1 MRRLGVFLLLLLLLL
16 TFLLA
21 ACGSDGGDGD
31 ASDAPAAAAESLE
44 IVLTDFAVEPP
55 AEALEPG
62 TYTARVTNEGG
73 VVHALK
79 VDGPT
84 GEAESGQLQ
93 PGQSAE
99 LELDLS
105 EAGEY
110 ELTCPVGDHR
120 ERGMEASLAV
130 GGGGTMTTEDTTTE
144 DTTTEDDEGGYRY

>member
-1 MRRLGVFLLLLLLLL
+1 MLRLGLLLVLVAGLA
-16 TFLLA
+16 A
-21 ACGSDGGDGD
+21 ACGGDTTDGD
-31 ASDAPAAAAESLE
+31 AGAGGSLE

-55 AEALEPG
+55 AGSLEPD

-84 GEAESGQLQ
+84 GETESAQLQ
-93 PGQSAE
+93 PGQSVE
-99 LELDLS
+99 LEIDLS

-120 ERGMEASLAV
+120 GRGMEAALAV
-130 GGGGTMTTEDTTTE
+130 GGGMGATTTDE
-144 DTTTEDDEGGYRY
+144 TTTDETTTEDDEGGYRY

>member
-1 MRRLGVFLLLLLLLL
+1 MRDMRRLGLLLLLVAVLV
-16 TFLLA
+16 A
-21 ACGSDGGDGD
+21 ACGGGDATEGSAGAGD
-31 ASDAPAAAAESLE
+31 AVE

-55 AEALEPG
+55 AGSLEPG
-62 TYTARVTNEGG
+62 TYTARVVNEGG

-84 GEAESGQLQ
+84 GERESAELQ
-93 PGQSAE
+93 PGQSVE

-120 ERGMEASLAV
+120 DRGMEASLAV
-130 GGGGTMTTEDTTTE
+130 GGAGGATTTE

>member
-1 MRRLGVFLLLLLLLL
+1 MLRVGLLLVLVAGL
-16 TFLLA
+16 TA
-21 ACGSDGGDGD
+21 ACGGEEATEAGPGAGD
-31 ASDAPAAAAESLE
+31 ALE

-55 AEALEPG
+55 AGSLEPG

-79 VDGPT
+79 VEGPT
-84 GEAESGQLQ
+84 GETESGQLQ
-93 PGQSAE
+93 PGESVE
-99 LELDLS
+99 LEVDLG

-120 ERGMEASLAV
+120 DRGMEASLAV
-130 GGGGTMTTEDTTTE
+130 GGGGGATTTE

>member
-1 MRRLGVFLLLLLLLL
+1 MRRLGLILLLVAGLA
-16 TFLLA
+16 A
-21 ACGSDGGDGD
+21 ACGGGDTTDGEAGAGD
-31 ASDAPAAAAESLE
+31 ALT
-44 IVLTDFAVEPP
+44 IVLSDFAVEPP
-55 AEALEPG
+55 VDSLEPG

-73 VVHALK
+73 TVHALK

-84 GEAESGQLQ
+84 GETESAQLQ
-93 PGQSAE
+93 PGESVE

-120 ERGMEASLAV
+120 DRGMEASLAV
-130 GGGGTMTTEDTTTE
+130 GGGGGPTTTE

>member
-1 MRRLGVFLLLLLLLL
+1 MLRLGLLLVLVAGLA
-16 TFLLA
+16 A
-21 ACGSDGGDGD
+21 ACGGEAATDGD
-31 ASDAPAAAAESLE
+31 AGAGNALE

-55 AEALEPG
+55 AGSLEPG

-79 VDGPT
+79 IDGPT
-84 GEAESGQLQ
+84 GETESAQLQ
-93 PGQSAE
+93 PGQSVE
-99 LELDLS
+99 LELDLG

-120 ERGMEASLAV
+120 DRGMEASLAV
-130 GGGGTMTTEDTTTE
+130 GGGGGATTTE

>member
-1 MRRLGVFLLLLLLLL
+1 MRRLGLLVLMPV
-16 TFLLA
+16 LLA
-21 ACGSDGGDGD
+21 ACGGEEAPEGGAGAGD
-31 ASDAPAAAAESLE
+31 ALE
-44 IVLTDFAVEPP
+44 IMLTDFAVEPP
-55 AEALEPG
+55 TGTLEPG

-84 GEAESGQLQ
+84 GETESAQLQ
-93 PGQSAE
+93 PGQSVE

-120 ERGMEASLAV
+120 GRGMEATLAV
-130 GGGGTMTTEDTTTE
+130 GGGGGGATTTE
-144 DTTTEDDEGGYRY
+144 ETTTEDDEGGYRY